1 MRCDGSV
8 LMGDSGILVLWDS
21 VAVDFVIIVVIVVCF
36 CFRRGERVSLYNP
49 AVCPNIVRD

>member
-8 LMGDSGILVLWDS
+8 LMMGDSGILVLWDS

-36 CFRRGERVSLYNP
+36 LFSEGREGLTL
-49 AVCPNIVRD
+49 